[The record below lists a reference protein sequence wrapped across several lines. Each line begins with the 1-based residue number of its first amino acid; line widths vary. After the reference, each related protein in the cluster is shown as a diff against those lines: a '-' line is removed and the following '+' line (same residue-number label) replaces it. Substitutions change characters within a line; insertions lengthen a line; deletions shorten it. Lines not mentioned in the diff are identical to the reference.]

1 MIIIGLTGGIA
12 SGKSTV
18 ARMLEEK
25 GALLLDAD
33 FIAREVVLPGKPA
46 WREIRDWLGP
56 SITGPGGAIDRARL
70 GKLIFS
76 DPAARERLNGIVHPR
91 VMETFITRTE
101 EIRRRH
107 PDAVVVYDV
116 PLLIEAKMD
125 RMVDLVVL
133 VYAAEEIQLARL
145 QSRDKL
151 TAVEALSRLRAQ
163 MPLAEKRAYADVIID
178 NSGSLAETRRQLESF
193 WKNLRL
199 RSGNSPE

>member
-18 ARMLEEK
+18 AGILEEK

-33 FIAREVVLPGKPA
+33 LIAREVVLPGKPA

-56 SITGPGGAIDRARL
+56 SITGPDGAIDRARL
-70 GKLIFS
+70 GKLIFA
-76 DPAARERLNGIVHPR
+76 DPAARQRLNGIVHPR
-91 VMETFITRTE
+91 VTESFVTRTE
-101 EIRRRH
+101 EIRQQC

-125 RMVDLVVL
+125 RLVDLVVL

-145 QSRDKL
+145 QSRDNL
-151 TAVEALSRLRAQ
+151 PAADALSRVRAQ
-163 MPLAEKRAYADVIID
+163 MPLAEKRAYADVVID
-178 NSGSLAETRRQLESF
+178 NSGSRAETLRQVNRF
-193 WKNLRL
+193 WKELHDRC
-199 RSGNSPE
+199 RTSQE

>member
-151 TAVEALSRLRAQ
+151 TAAEALSRLRAQ

>member
-151 TAVEALSRLRAQ
+151 TAAEALSRLRAQ

-193 WKNLRL
+193 WKNLRF

>member
-76 DPAARERLNGIVHPR
+76 DPAARQKLNGIVHPR

-151 TAVEALSRLRAQ
+151 TAAEALSRLRAQ

>member
-70 GKLIFS
+70 GKLLFS

-151 TAVEALSRLRAQ
+151 TAAEALSRLRAQ

>member
-18 ARMLEEK
+18 AGMLEEK

-33 FIAREVVLPGKPA
+33 LIAREVVLPGKPA

-56 SITGPGGAIDRARL
+56 SITGPDGAIDRARL
-70 GKLIFS
+70 GKLIFA
-76 DPAARERLNGIVHPR
+76 DPAARQRLNGIVHPR
-91 VMETFITRTE
+91 VMESFVTRTE
-101 EIRRRH
+101 EIRRQC

-125 RMVDLVVL
+125 RLVDLVVL

-145 QSRDKL
+145 QSRDNL
-151 TAVEALSRLRAQ
+151 PAADALSRVRAQ
-163 MPLAEKRAYADVIID
+163 MPLAEKRAYADVVID
-178 NSGSLAETRRQLESF
+178 NSGSQAETLRQVNRF
-193 WKNLRL
+193 WKELHDRC
-199 RSGNSPE
+199 RTSQE

>member
-18 ARMLEEK
+18 AGILEEK

-33 FIAREVVLPGKPA
+33 LIAREVVLPGKPA

-56 SITGPGGAIDRARL
+56 SITGPDGAIDRARL
-70 GKLIFS
+70 GKLIFA
-76 DPAARERLNGIVHPR
+76 DPAARQRLNGIVHPR
-91 VMETFITRTE
+91 VMESFVTRTE
-101 EIRRRH
+101 EIRQQC

-125 RMVDLVVL
+125 RLVDLVVL

-145 QSRDKL
+145 QSRDNL
-151 TAVEALSRLRAQ
+151 PAADALSRVRAQ
-163 MPLAEKRAYADVIID
+163 MPLAEKRAYADVVID
-178 NSGSLAETRRQLESF
+178 NSGSQAETLRQVNRF
-193 WKNLRL
+193 WKELHDRC
-199 RSGNSPE
+199 RTSQE

>member
-1 MIIIGLTGGIA
+1 MIIGLTGGIA

-151 TAVEALSRLRAQ
+151 TAAEALSRLRAQ

>member
-18 ARMLEEK
+18 AGMLEEK

-33 FIAREVVLPGKPA
+33 LIAREVVLPGKPA

-56 SITGPGGAIDRARL
+56 SITGPDGAIDRARL
-70 GKLIFS
+70 GKLIFA
-76 DPAARERLNGIVHPR
+76 DPAARQRLNGIVHPR
-91 VMETFITRTE
+91 VMESFVTRTE
-101 EIRRRH
+101 EIRQQC

-125 RMVDLVVL
+125 RLVDLVVL

-145 QSRDKL
+145 QSRDNL
-151 TAVEALSRLRAQ
+151 PAAEAISRVRAQ
-163 MPLAEKRAYADVIID
+163 MPLAEKRAYADVVID
-178 NSGSLAETRRQLESF
+178 NSGSQAETLRQVNRF
-193 WKNLRL
+193 WKELHDRC
-199 RSGNSPE
+199 RTSQE

>member
-107 PDAVVVYDV
+107 PDAVVVY
-116 PLLIEAKMD
+116 
-125 RMVDLVVL
+125 
-133 VYAAEEIQLARL
+133 
-145 QSRDKL
+145 
-151 TAVEALSRLRAQ
+151 
-163 MPLAEKRAYADVIID
+163 
-178 NSGSLAETRRQLESF
+178 
-193 WKNLRL
+193 
-199 RSGNSPE
+199 